1 MHSEWFSLKINLKIV
16 LLRTH
21 EVLLNLEKSA
31 AKDSRVGH
39 LYLLREVAD
48 IPADMLSQ
56 IYADSVISSIC
67 ADNVYR
73 SNHNF
78 RFQINAILVSDCT
91 TPFSKERNNRS
102 FDIER

>member
-73 SNHNF
+73 SNHNLRF
-78 RFQINAILVSDCT
+78 RMRFLYRIARHRSQK
-91 TPFSKERNNRS
+91 KET
-102 FDIER
+102 IAVLT

>member
-21 EVLLNLEKSA
+21 EVHMLLNLEKSA
-31 AKDSRVGH
+31 VKDSRVGH

-73 SNHNF
+73 SNHNLRF
-78 RFQINAILVSDCT
+78 RMRFLYRIARHRSQK
-91 TPFSKERNNRS
+91 KET
-102 FDIER
+102 IGVLT